1 MPGPPAETFACIGQ
15 RRACN
20 HCSKGWLKMPDLS
33 NVMPI
38 HIGIT
43 LFLGF
48 FSATLGIFAAR
59 AIARCLRDVYEYVTR
74 DRIPTFDATDHVWR

>member
-1 MPGPPAETFACIGQ
+1 
-15 RRACN
+15 
-20 HCSKGWLKMPDLS
+20 MPDLS

-48 FSATLGIFAAR
+48 FASTLGVYAAR
-59 AIARCLRDVYEYVTR
+59 AIARCFRDVY
-74 DRIPTFDATDHVWR
+74 DALQNAMNHQKE

>member
-1 MPGPPAETFACIGQ
+1 
-15 RRACN
+15 
-20 HCSKGWLKMPDLS
+20 MPDLS

-48 FSATLGIFAAR
+48 FASTLGIFAAR
-59 AIARCLRDVYEYVTR
+59 ALARCLRDVY
-74 DRIPTFDATDHVWR
+74 DALQNDLSEPPNGADTGNDA